1 MHHAGTIT
9 LNLIVYLKKAWCK
22 CFSHIFTR
30 ALENVVCLGE
40 SRLSQVNNS
49 PRADVFPARLA
60 MMLNF
65 NISKVAYLSSLS
77 TEREKI
83 FTSGCHFWHPGRQP
97 SSCLRPLISL
107 LYTIFFCWV
116 LAWSQV
122 SIVDFW
128 NLLRWTAGR
137 PRNHRMDSCT
147 SKIYLGG
154 LLDWIKQTSL

>member
-1 MHHAGTIT
+1 MHHTGTIT

-30 ALENVVCLGE
+30 ALENVVRLGE
-40 SRLSQVNNS
+40 SRLSQVSNS

-77 TEREKI
+77 TERETTL
-83 FTSGCHFWHPGRQP
+83 TSGCHFWHPGRQP

-107 LYTIFFCWV
+107 LYTIFFCSV
-116 LAWSQV
+116 LAWWQN
-122 SIVDFW
+122 FW

-137 PRNHRMDSCT
+137 PRNHRMDSCA
-147 SKIYLGG
+147 SKIYLRA
-154 LLDWIKQTSL
+154 LSDWIKQTSL